1 MSDFDLGDGLRKV
14 MLAGIGALATGV
26 EKGQEIV
33 DQLVDKGE
41 LTVNQGKELNTE
53 LKRKAAA
60 RRQNRQAAPADAAQ
74 AAKTEAED
82 HPESSIPT
90 PTPGAVYNIKTED

>member
-1 MSDFDLGDGLRKV
+1 MGDFNIGDGLRKV

-33 DQLVDKGE
+33 DQLVEKGE

-53 LKRKAAA
+53 LKRKA
-60 RRQNRQAAPADAAQ
+60 QAQHEGPAQQ
-74 AAKTEAED
+74 ASPATPKDEATA
-82 HPESSIPT
+82 SMPT
-90 PTPGAVYNIKTED
+90 PAPGTVYTIKHQE